1 MNGRC
6 FAALAALAASGCGS
20 DPVRVEQAP
29 VTLAGSPAEVFANRG
44 SIAVA
49 AVMDDGVAREVTL
62 SSEAQVS
69 LRAYA
74 ATVSRAAQ
82 PAGARALTAGARVT
96 LDVHTLLFAAVAVLI
111 GFQAVSFA
119 ALSKFF
125 AIRAGLRRPETGFD
139 DWFRHVTLESGLIL
153 GGVLVLAGLA
163 LSIGAVGIWGGRDF
177 GQLQPGQTLRWVIPG
192 ALCLVLGCQMI
203 LTSCFLGVLR
213 LDTRDEVS

>member
-1 MNGRC
+1 LNGRC

-96 LDVHTLLFAAVAVLI
+96 LDVHTAITQLDAAGRVVGRIQNPFEGTPGRARPTAGRRLLAVLVDDVTDESAWRVLEAYALDASGDALAEPALGFAAGTTV
-111 GFQAVSFA
+111 A
-119 ALSKFF
+119 ALFS
-125 AIRAGLRRPETGFD
+125 AIPAP
-139 DWFRHVTLESGLIL
+139 
-153 GGVLVLAGLA
+153 
-163 LSIGAVGIWGGRDF
+163 
-177 GQLQPGQTLRWVIPG
+177 
-192 ALCLVLGCQMI
+192 
-203 LTSCFLGVLR
+203 
-213 LDTRDEVS
+213 